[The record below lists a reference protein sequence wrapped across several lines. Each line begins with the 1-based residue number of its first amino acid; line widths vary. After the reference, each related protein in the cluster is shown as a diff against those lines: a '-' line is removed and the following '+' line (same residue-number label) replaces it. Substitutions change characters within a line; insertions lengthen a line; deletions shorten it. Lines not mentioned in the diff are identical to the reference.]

1 MHEYDATLKSI
12 LTRSAGKAL
21 TEITG
26 LEIARWLSTDLPAV
40 RHRRADLLGETAT
53 RKLLHLELQS
63 TNQTHMARRM
73 LEYSLAIHRKF
84 HRLPEQIVVYVGNPP
99 LRMKGR
105 FTGPRLSFECR
116 IMDIREIDSE
126 PLLASDSLEDNVF
139 GILARVGNQRE
150 AVRRVL
156 RRIAAAW
163 PSERSTALADL
174 MVLAGLRKLGSV
186 LKQET
191 EQMPILDDIMDH
203 EIIGPARRQ
212 GMAIGARTVILRLI
226 DKRFAPLPDWAKA
239 RLDAMTPAEY
249 EKIELRLLDAP
260 TIADLLSFDPETR

>member
-21 TEITG
+21 AEITG

-105 FTGPRLSFECR
+105 VSGPRLSFECR

-203 EIIGPARRQ
+203 EIIGPARRE
-212 GMAIGARTVILRLI
+212 GARAVILRQI
-226 DKRFAPLPDWAKA
+226 DKRFGPLPDWAKA

-260 TIADLLSFDPETR
+260 TIAELLNFDPATR

>member
-21 TEITG
+21 AEITG

-40 RHRRADLLGETAT
+40 RHRRADLPGETNA

-84 HRLPEQIVVYVGNPP
+84 HRL
-99 LRMKGR
+99 K
-105 FTGPRLSFECR
+105 CR

-126 PLLASDSLEDNVF
+126 PLPASDSLEDNVF
-139 GILARVGNQRE
+139 GILAHAGNQRE
-150 AVRRVL
+150 AVRRIL
-156 RRIAAAW
+156 QRISAAR

-174 MVLAGLRKLGSV
+174 MVLAGLRNWD
-186 LKQET
+186 Q
-191 EQMPILDDIMDH
+191 
-203 EIIGPARRQ
+203 
-212 GMAIGARTVILRLI
+212 
-226 DKRFAPLPDWAKA
+226 
-239 RLDAMTPAEY
+239 Y
-249 EKIELRLLDAP
+249 
-260 TIADLLSFDPETR
+260 